1 MYALT
6 DTFSKRQLYERVSS
20 LSCALGVL
28 YNGSH
33 PTKGPAPLLGYVGVQ
48 DHHIFYFIFY
58 LTFFLVAFINRQ
70 AFINSA
76 FFKRDYNKTST
87 NYHYAEYSSTSL
99 LLFPI
104 FSTQLLFIQYIENH

>member
-48 DHHIFYFIFY
+48 DHHIFYLIF
-58 LTFFLVAFINRQ
+58 LLN
-70 AFINSA
+70 
-76 FFKRDYNKTST
+76 
-87 NYHYAEYSSTSL
+87 L
-99 LLFPI
+99 LLGCFYKQASI
-104 FSTQLLFIQYIENH
+104 Y